1 MPHRRRRY
9 KLGTN
14 KWVSESVENR
24 QKINHRDETRLP
36 EKRGSTAD
44 RAARGHRVNAEL
56 KDSLVT
62 HANRKHLRPLECELR
77 SASASSE
84 SIEAM
89 ALALHIRNVRVYFVR
104 ESIVKNKA
112 NGFYLYIGK
121 RQSRR
126 RKSET
131 MCSKCSTRHCTC
143 NVVR

>member
-44 RAARGHRVNAEL
+44 RTARGHRVNAEL

-77 SASASSE
+77 RASASSE

-89 ALALHIRNVRVYFVR
+89 ALALHILVRVYFVQ

-112 NGFYLYIGK
+112 NGFYLHIGE
-121 RQSRR
+121 RLARR
-126 RKSET
+126 HESAT
-131 MCSKCSTRHCTC
+131 MCCKCSTRHCTC